1 MIYCFKC
8 EEHGEF
14 DVDLPEPAQEYV
26 CPVCGM
32 VSKRV
37 FAVWVEKHR
46 TVDDWM
52 KDEGKRKDRS
62 QV

>member
-1 MIYCFKC
+1 MI
-8 EEHGEF
+8 
-14 DVDLPEPAQEYV
+14 
-26 CPVCGM
+26 
-32 VSKRV
+32 SKRV